1 MGVLDE
7 HWCSKC
13 KKALDKAKDQYIESE
28 FPNAKKKYKSNRVF
42 FCEKCAKKE
51 KVTVAGKKVSVWA
64 FFQKLRHRGNPKF
77 EVGIHCYSSGVCGT
91 FEKSKN
97 PRMNCANIAVT
108 PEGQVYCKRNHP
120 GFLTVPQEKALV
132 ETVKL
137 EWHQEV
143 TGNIVKALG
152 FKDIAQAL
160 GALGQS
166 KVSVKNVTP
175 HTPLGKRL
183 T

>member
-13 KKALDKAKDQYIESE
+13 KKAIDKAKDQYIESE
-28 FPNAKKKYKSNRVF
+28 FPNSKKKYKSNRVF

-51 KVTVAGKKVSVWA
+51 KMTVSGKKISVWT
-64 FFQKLRHRGNPKF
+64 FFQKLRQRGNPKF

-108 PEGQVYCKRNHP
+108 PDGKVYCKRNHP

-132 ETVKL
+132 QTTKI

-152 FKDIAQAL
+152 FKN
-160 GALGQS
+160 LGQVLGTFGQP

-175 HTPLGKRL
+175 HTPIGKRL